1 VYPVL
6 LTSKKLYGVDVW
18 WRRVN
23 ATLAFLSLG
32 CISLT
37 ACSAGGAPSFTVFGA
52 FFPAWLLCGLIG
64 VASTATVRAAF
75 VATGLSNVIPRQ
87 LLVCSAA
94 GVIAA
99 TLTWLIWFGR

>member
-1 VYPVL
+1 MPL
-6 LTSKKLYGVDVW
+6 RLRLPARHN
-18 WRRVN
+18 RRRLN
-23 ATLAFLSLG
+23 ATLALLALD

-37 ACSAGGAPSFTVFGA
+37 ACSAGGAPSFTLFGA

-64 VASTATVRAAF
+64 VAGAGAVRATF

-94 GVIAA
+94 GTIAA
-99 TLTWLIWFGR
+99 TLTWLVWFGG